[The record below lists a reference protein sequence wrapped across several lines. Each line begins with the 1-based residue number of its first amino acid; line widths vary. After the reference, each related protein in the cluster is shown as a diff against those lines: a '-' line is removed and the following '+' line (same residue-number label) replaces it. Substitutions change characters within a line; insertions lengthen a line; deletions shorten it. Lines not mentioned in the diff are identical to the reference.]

1 MAGRMQGAYPP
12 PPPAQRSGNN
22 GLLLWSLVGCG
33 VIALLVVVIA
43 GFTLKGVI
51 KGSGAKGMFSVMGA
65 VNPAAESVQKV
76 ETGIEA
82 YQKDHSGQYPPKLD
96 ALVPKYVADKSAFVC
111 GESDSPMPMEYAPP
125 KPDAAEGVVVI
136 RVHIGDIPISI
147 GRSSQVQKMYVLL
160 LKNGQVVSEQNVRTV
175 LPRYGKGSSEGTRT
189 Y

>member
-12 PPPAQRSGNN
+12 PAPAQRAGNN

-43 GFTLKGVI
+43 GFTLKGVL
-51 KGSGAKGMFSVMGA
+51 KGSGGKGMFSVMAA
-65 VNPAAESVQKV
+65 VEPTAASVQKV
-76 ETGIEA
+76 ENGIEA
-82 YQKDHSGQYPPKLD
+82 YQKDHNGQFPPTLD
-96 ALVPKYVADKSAFVC
+96 ALVPKYVADKATFVC
-111 GESDSPMPMEYAPP
+111 GESDSPAPMEYAAP
-125 KPDAAEGVVVI
+125 KADAPAATVVI

-160 LKNGQVVSEQNVRTV
+160 MKDGQVVSEQNVRTV
-175 LPRYGKGSSEGTRT
+175 LPKYGKGAAEGSRT